1 VRDGANGALM
11 TGEPGI
17 VRVNV
22 IGLDEPNETHKQH
35 TEQSESPEP
44 RGTSV

>member
-1 VRDGANGALM
+1 LVQDSGVRDGANGALM

-22 IGLDEPNETHKQH
+22 IGLDESDETDEQH
-35 TEQSESPEP
+35 TEQS
-44 RGTSV
+44 